1 MIEERKE
8 KVVFT
13 QEPATVDSKITETPG
28 IKPSFFD

>member
-13 QEPATVDSKITETPG
+13 QEPATVDSKITETLG
-28 IKPSFFD
+28 IRTSYFD